1 MGNENENLEKE
12 TKKLEKMRKEAIK
25 NNNKITKAIVGED
38 DNSNDENELDEE
50 NEKQYDEYDKEIS
63 KMLFDEEAELDEGE
77 RLKKMRKKDKT
88 SELKS
93 YAEQIA
99 EEQFMEEINRSKSV
113 NRDDRRRKVDSDE
126 DSDGDDFN
134 AYQRWKERKK
144 KENKRKR
151 IKKEQKSK

>member
-1 MGNENENLEKE
+1 MGNENENLDRE

-144 KENKRKR
+144 KEKKRKR
-151 IKKEQKSK
+151 IKK

>member
-1 MGNENENLEKE
+1 MGNENENLDRE

-77 RLKKMRKKDKT
+77 RLKKM
-88 SELKS
+88 
-93 YAEQIA
+93 
-99 EEQFMEEINRSKSV
+99 
-113 NRDDRRRKVDSDE
+113 
-126 DSDGDDFN
+126 
-134 AYQRWKERKK
+134 
-144 KENKRKR
+144 
-151 IKKEQKSK
+151 